1 MELRNPTQER
11 NFLSSKSQP
20 CGVLLLGITLNK
32 DVIAQWKLS
41 CAHVRRLGTS
51 QVQYIPRNMH
61 TVFAL
66 LCFVVVI
73 H

>member
-1 MELRNPTQER
+1 MMFPILASVKNCNVVVLTQ
-11 NFLSSKSQP
+11 
-20 CGVLLLGITLNK
+20 
-32 DVIAQWKLS
+32 
-41 CAHVRRLGTS
+41 VRIVNHPLVNQSNRLKRTKWPHHI
-51 QVQYIPRNMH
+51 QYIPRNMH

>member
-1 MELRNPTQER
+1 MLLHYNDFIMSEMAPQIT
-11 NFLSSKSQP
+11 NFMIVYTTVYL
-20 CGVLLLGITLNK
+20 
-32 DVIAQWKLS
+32 
-41 CAHVRRLGTS
+41 
-51 QVQYIPRNMH
+51 QYIPRNMH

>member
-1 MELRNPTQER
+1 MRQSMIINLDMKRVMIFIHKAN
-11 NFLSSKSQP
+11 
-20 CGVLLLGITLNK
+20 
-32 DVIAQWKLS
+32 
-41 CAHVRRLGTS
+41 
-51 QVQYIPRNMH
+51 VQYIPRNMH

>member
-1 MELRNPTQER
+1 MVM
-11 NFLSSKSQP
+11 LSQLTKFS
-20 CGVLLLGITLNK
+20 TF
-32 DVIAQWKLS
+32 
-41 CAHVRRLGTS
+41 HVRPMHIFIPLPNLFLAWGIQSTIL
-51 QVQYIPRNMH
+51 VFKGLDMLQYIPRNMH